1 MATKEKIT
9 GEQIESVLDITN
21 KHGLFDYFFAPK
33 ESGLTEKDTKI
44 LQQIYS
50 KRESLKQDF
59 IPTEEEAN
67 VWAKIIQQSR
77 KEEFEFKKTLLLNK
91 ELCKEL
97 FAVLEPETEYS
108 IKKAPELIAR
118 GLAFLKT
125 EMGF

>member
-1 MATKEKIT
+1 MAIKEKIT

-59 IPTEEEAN
+59 VPTEEEAN

-108 IKKAPELIAR
+108 IKKAPESIAR